1 MTAPIGG
8 GLNSAIFPNQ
18 LVTAIAGNYNGKPAA
33 LFNISQINEDR
44 WLHRIMLTTTLSPSD
59 LVGGNGGA
67 YWNLTMI
74 PPVAAPFKLFL
85 GVTSLSNM
93 VDLVQIGSVQV
104 GEYITPIKLP
114 ANTELWGVWE
124 GVIAASAPKC
134 QATLMFSG
142 VS

>member
-18 LVTAIAGNYNGKPAA
+18 LVTAVAADYNGKPAA
-33 LFNISQINEDR
+33 LFNITQLNEDR
-44 WLHRIMLTTTLSPSD
+44 WLHRIILTTRLSASD
-59 LVGGNGGA
+59 VVGGNGGV
-67 YWNLTMI
+67 YWNLSMT

-85 GVTSLSNM
+85 GVASLSNM
-93 VDLVQIGSVQV
+93 VDLVQIGSVNV

-142 VS
+142 VG